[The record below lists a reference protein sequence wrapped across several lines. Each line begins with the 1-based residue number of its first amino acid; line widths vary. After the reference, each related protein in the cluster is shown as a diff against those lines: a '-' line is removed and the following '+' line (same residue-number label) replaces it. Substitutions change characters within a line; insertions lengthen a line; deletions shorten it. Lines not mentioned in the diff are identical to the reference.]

1 MNCEIDTFKH
11 TRFVA
16 KITNQNSTI
25 PFLRA
30 RYIVVYGI

>member
-1 MNCEIDTFKH
+1 MNCEIHTFKH

-16 KITNQNSTI
+16 KITNQNSSI
-25 PFLRA
+25 PFLHA